1 MENGLISKLQFKG
14 CWRSYQK
21 RVLDELQYHL
31 NDNKLNVV
39 ASPGAGKTT
48 LGIEVLLRLKNNALI
63 LAPSIAIK
71 NQWKQRIIDNFLTDI
86 TYSNLISTDIKNLSD
101 ITITTYQA
109 LYSQY
114 KDKENKTDFIN
125 KLKEKKINTLILD
138 EAHHLRAEWWAVL
151 NNLSEELENEN
162 FKTVSLTATP
172 PYDVPKSEWN
182 NYNSLCG
189 PVDAEISVAELVLA
203 GDLCP
208 HQDLVYFSDL
218 EKEEEKIIFDFNK
231 KREDFF
237 RYINKNPDIL
247 YSVESSD
254 FINNLDND
262 TEIIYKNIDFS
273 ISLISYLLYEDELNI
288 KARLLAEFLG
298 IEISQIPKFDYTQ
311 AEILLN
317 GILKEFNQ
325 YFKNLPTIKAKLKE
339 CGLINGKTV
348 DFTGKT
354 DFKKLFSRSKNKLD
368 AIYKITE
375 FEYKN
380 LNDTLRETILLDY
393 IGKGDS
399 LGLNVL
405 SVFEKLK
412 TLNIPLSVLTGTLI
426 VIPKSAKEGL
436 YNILKSKNIDENKVL
451 TSEFKNNYLRIETYG
466 NVDIVAVISELFNR
480 GEVKI
485 LIGTASLLGE
495 GWDSPCLNTL
505 IIASVIGSFMQ
516 SNQMRGRALRT
527 DKNNSNK
534 TSDIWHLVSLSKND
548 ISFDLSTVEKR
559 FNTFEGIDYKEN
571 KIQNGFERLSSL
583 LCEINAENCDK
594 LNAEIFKY
602 AKQRNLLSEKWNY
615 IFEQTSYKN
624 KTIKQRIYD
633 VVLGENTQNSI
644 IQSKIPK
651 WCLGFDFLIN
661 KCSISRK
668 KNKINPLERLFLGI
682 CSRLNFI
689 SQDYKNIINK
699 NFEIYK
705 KENFIK
711 ACANSLLYAMCDL
724 NLIKTNPKKISL
736 IYNEQLNSKFYITL
750 SGCNDYERNLFI
762 NSFREIFEIDD
773 KKRYILK
780 YQEKYFAVAEL
791 IAKSN
796 KNVKLFA
803 KYLEEYLG
811 YFDIIYRRT
820 PNGYK
825 ELLKAKFET
834 SDYGYLKQKRIW
846 I

>member
-811 YFDIIYRRT
+811 YFDIIYTRT